1 MHKRDQLNV
10 GNDITNNANNTRR
23 RKELQHEEKPKSQ
36 EDNFSEGENPTHIIM
51 KKRRR
56 YIEINEDE
64 DDNVDESPEVGVDST
79 RLTSRDGILKDCHDK
94 ISVPFVVDCLKE
106 HNNCWSKPID
116 EPFWSGLL
124 QVGNKD
130 YIPLSGHLSTKSCEK
145 VHNLSKSLTRVI
157 EVTKLPRLKVWPKR
171 WEGSSPI
178 NDNIGLYFF
187 PHKMRFD
194 KYHDQLLKEVMENDL
209 ALRSIVDG
217 VEMLMF
223 PSTLLPKQFQT
234 FQMKHYLWGVFKA
247 REVEGK
253 DDEPDHTTEATTFA
267 ANATTT
273 AISTDAA
280 HAPSIPNDDATNAP
294 TEPNSSSI
302 GATPSRMLAFVVKQ
316 TPRLEQ
322 LIREMQREGAL
333 VMQGEMINTI
343 GSWPGLATM
352 TQCGSD
358 MSGSPGVHPR
368 DQVSPQLDKRAPSQ
382 HGGGCYK
389 QQAF

>member
-1 MHKRDQLNV
+1 
-10 GNDITNNANNTRR
+10 
-23 RKELQHEEKPKSQ
+23 
-36 EDNFSEGENPTHIIM
+36 
-51 KKRRR
+51 
-56 YIEINEDE
+56 
-64 DDNVDESPEVGVDST
+64 
-79 RLTSRDGILKDCHDK
+79 
-94 ISVPFVVDCLKE
+94 
-106 HNNCWSKPID
+106 
-116 EPFWSGLL
+116 
-124 QVGNKD
+124 
-130 YIPLSGHLSTKSCEK
+130 
-145 VHNLSKSLTRVI
+145 
-157 EVTKLPRLKVWPKR
+157 
-171 WEGSSPI
+171 
-178 NDNIGLYFF
+178 
-187 PHKMRFD
+187 MRFD

-273 AISTDAA
+273 AISSDAA
-280 HAPSIPNDDATNAP
+280 HVACGSTRAVTDAPSIPNDDATNAP

-358 MSGSPGVHPR
+358 MSGSSSVHPR